1 MPNKPELQEVF
12 TVSGLPQ
19 YTFVPPVEYTR
30 LLVALKTPG
39 RGIVIEGPS
48 GIGKTTAVVKA
59 LEQAGIT
66 GNVIKLSARKAE
78 DVAFV
83 KELPVMQ
90 PFGVVIIDDFHKLP
104 AATKG
109 AIADLMKIL
118 ADESAVGSKVI
129 VVGIN
134 KAGDSLIAF
143 ADDLTNRLE
152 VIHFESNP
160 DAKVAELL
168 ALGEDAL
175 NIGLNIKD
183 EIVVA
188 AHGSFYLAQ
197 MLAFNTCIEANIL
210 SRQEP
215 KKETLSSFATVKGRV
230 FETLAQRFLSRTRDF
245 AKGTRFRR
253 EGRAPYLHLLY
264 WLGKSEEWS
273 LSLDQCI
280 MHYPEFRGSLIQI
293 IEKDYLRELMEAV
306 PAINEVLHFEER
318 LLTVEDP
325 QYVFFLRNL
334 SWPRFALEIGYLS
347 VDFPSRYDF
356 ALSFAGTDR
365 LIAEAI
371 FKRLQDGE
379 FEIFYDK
386 NEQHRILAA
395 DVEDYLRPIYQ
406 SDAQYVIALLSKEYP
421 KRIWTKFESE
431 QFKKRFRE
439 GAVVPIWFNDAPPG
453 MFDESGRV
461 GGFTLDPAG
470 DIEAQIAN
478 ICEQLRRKI
487 AEARV
492 AHEQDSQQTDLP
504 LTPSK

>member
-1 MPNKPELQEVF
+1 MPNTPELQEVF
-12 TVSGLPQ
+12 TVSGIPK

-48 GIGKTTAVVKA
+48 GIGKTTAVIKA
-59 LEQAGIT
+59 LEQAGVT
-66 GNVIKLSARKAE
+66 ENLIKLSARKS
-78 DVAFV
+78 DDIAFV
-83 KELPVMQ
+83 KELPEMQ

-104 AATKG
+104 MATKA
-109 AIADLMKIL
+109 AIADLMKVL
-118 ADESAVGSKVI
+118 ADEGGAGSKVI

-134 KAGDSLIAF
+134 KAGESLISF

-152 VIHFESNP
+152 IIPFETNP
-160 DAKVAELL
+160 DAKVAEVIR
-168 ALGEDAL
+168 LGEEAL
-175 NIGLNIKD
+175 NIGINIKED
-183 EIVVA
+183 IVAA

-197 MLAFNTCIEANIL
+197 MLAFNTCIEAEIL
-210 SRQEP
+210 HRQD
-215 KKETLSSFATVKGRV
+215 TRVQTRSSFATIKGRV
-230 FETLAQRFLSRTRDF
+230 FETLSQRFYPRTRDF

-264 WLGKSEEWS
+264 WLGTSEEWT

-280 MHYPEFRGSLIQI
+280 MHHPEFRGSLIQI
-293 IEKDYLRELMEAV
+293 IEKDYLRELMDAV

-318 LLTVEDP
+318 LLTIEDP

-334 SWPRFALEIGYLS
+334 SWPRFATEIGYLS

-356 ALSFAGTDR
+356 ALSFAGSER
-365 LIAEAI
+365 GIAEAI

-379 FEIFYDK
+379 FEVFYDK

-395 DVEDYLRPIYQ
+395 DIEDYLRPIYQ
-406 SDAQYVIALLSKEYP
+406 SDAQYILALLSREYP

-431 QFKKRFRE
+431 QFRKRFQQ
-439 GAVVPIWFNDAPPG
+439 GAVIPIWFTDAPPG
-453 MFDESGRV
+453 MFDESTRL
-461 GGFTLDPAG
+461 GGFTFDPAG
-470 DIEAQIAN
+470 DVDAQIAE

-487 AEARV
+487 GEARV
-492 AHEQDSQQTDLP
+492 ALP
-504 LTPSK
+504 